1 MTITTFL
8 IVCPLVFAAGFVD
21 AVAGGGGLI
30 SLPAYMIA
38 GLPVHYAIGTNK
50 LSSGMGT
57 LYTTI
62 RYAMDGYINWKRSII
77 CILCA
82 IAGSSIGSNLALL
95 IEEKTFTIAMLFI
108 IPVSAFFILRTHA
121 ISDDREEYSFTKTL
135 LISMGAAFVIGI
147 YDGIY
152 GPGTGTF
159 LILALGGLAHM
170 KLSDANGTTKTIN
183 LTTNLTALAVF
194 FMHGKVR
201 VALGLIAGAFSI
213 AGNLL
218 GAHFFEKGGSRI
230 TKPLMITVLVI
241 FFIKEIY
248 SLI

>member
-1 MTITTFL
+1 MTINTFL

-62 RYAMDGYINWKRSII
+62 RYARDGYINWKRSIL
-77 CILCA
+77 CIICA
-82 IAGSSIGSNLALL
+82 IAGSSIGASLALL
-95 IEEKTFTIAMLFI
+95 IEEKIFTIAMLFI
-108 IPVSAFFILRTHA
+108 IPISATFVLRTHA
-121 ISDDREEYSFTKTL
+121 IEDDREEYPFTKTL
-135 LISMGAAFVIGI
+135 IISMGAALVIGM

-218 GAHFFEKGGSRI
+218 GAKFFEKGGSRI